1 MPNALNKEEVLRQC
15 LADAGCDKNLIDEC
29 MRRFEN
35 GTLDEVLP
43 KLTAYR
49 KCVLSD
55 VRRGQKQID
64 CLDYLTNKIK
74 SNEYKKET
82 KPC

>member
-1 MPNALNKEEVLRQC
+1 MPNALNKEEILRRC
-15 LADAGCDKNLIDEC
+15 LADAGCDEALTAEC
-29 MRRFEN
+29 LRRFRE
-35 GTLDEVLP
+35 GTLSEMLP
-43 KLTAYR
+43 KLTAHR
-49 KCVLSD
+49 KCVLSN

-82 KPC
+82 

>member
-1 MPNALNKEEVLRQC
+1 MPNALNKEEILRRC
-15 LADAGCDKNLIDEC
+15 LADAGYDEALTAEC
-29 MRRFEN
+29 LRRFRE
-35 GTLDEVLP
+35 GTLSEMLP
-43 KLTAYR
+43 KLTAHR

-74 SNEYKKET
+74 SNEYKKENES
-82 KPC
+82 C

>member
-1 MPNALNKEEVLRQC
+1 MPNALNKEEILRRC
-15 LADAGCDKNLIDEC
+15 LADAGCDEALTAEC
-29 MRRFEN
+29 LRRFRE
-35 GTLDEVLP
+35 GTLSEMLP
-43 KLTAYR
+43 KLTAHR
-49 KCVLSD
+49 KCMLSD

-82 KPC
+82 

>member
-1 MPNALNKEEVLRQC
+1 MPNALNKEEILRRC
-15 LADAGCDKNLIDEC
+15 LADAGCDEALTAEC
-29 MRRFEN
+29 LRRFRE
-35 GTLDEVLP
+35 GTLSEMLP
-43 KLTAYR
+43 KLTEHR

-82 KPC
+82 

>member
-1 MPNALNKEEVLRQC
+1 MPNALNKEELLRRC
-15 LADAGCDKNLIDEC
+15 LADAGCDEALTAEC
-29 MRRFEN
+29 LRRFRE
-35 GTLDEVLP
+35 GRLSEMLP
-43 KLTAYR
+43 KLTAHR

-82 KPC
+82 

>member
-1 MPNALNKEEVLRQC
+1 MPNALNKEEILRRC
-15 LADAGCDKNLIDEC
+15 LADAGCDEALTAEC
-29 MRRFEN
+29 LRRFRE
-35 GTLDEVLP
+35 GRLSEMLP
-43 KLTAYR
+43 KLTAHR

-82 KPC
+82 

>member
-1 MPNALNKEEVLRQC
+1 MPNALNEEILRRC
-15 LADAGCDKNLIDEC
+15 LADAGCDEALTAEC
-29 MRRFEN
+29 LRRFRE
-35 GTLDEVLP
+35 GTLSEMLP
-43 KLTAYR
+43 KLTAHR

-82 KPC
+82 